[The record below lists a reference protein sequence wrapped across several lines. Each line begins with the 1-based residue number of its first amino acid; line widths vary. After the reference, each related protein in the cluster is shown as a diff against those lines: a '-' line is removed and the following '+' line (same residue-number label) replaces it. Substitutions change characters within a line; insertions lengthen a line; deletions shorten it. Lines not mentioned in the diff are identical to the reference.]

1 MRIRR
6 LKLSNFRSVTDG
18 EVLSPLTRFAE
29 QCLVLVPIE
38 DAVEL
43 VEHGGPGV
51 IFFHEEAADDDGTVA
66 WPRLAVTM
74 NTLGAS

>member
-29 QCLVLVPIE
+29 QCLVLVPM
-38 DAVEL
+38 
-43 VEHGGPGV
+43 
-51 IFFHEEAADDDGTVA
+51 
-66 WPRLAVTM
+66 RKLAVYPRQ
-74 NTLGAS
+74 N